1 MNRFGH
7 TLKTGDV
14 SDSSESLAKN
24 ERISWKIRIFPM
36 FLTVF
41 PRFMPKSESLLLLFF
56 KERLERFA
64 PVALYKK
71 ATVSDLLRSLMTKER
86 RKRFIL
92 LHTKNQRIAQ
102 KTLSE
107 FPTLYVGYRY
117 LAFVWDWEENPVNVL
132 IHCMCYFWT
141 YSYNI
146 QYTYLAVQW

>member
-7 TLKTGDV
+7 ALKTGYV

-24 ERISWKIRIFPM
+24 ERISRKIRIFRM

-41 PRFMPKSESLLLLFF
+41 SRFMPKSESLLLLFF

-86 RKRFIL
+86 RKQFIL

-117 LAFVWDWEENPVNVL
+117 LAFVWD
-132 IHCMCYFWT
+132 
-141 YSYNI
+141 
-146 QYTYLAVQW
+146 

>member
-1 MNRFGH
+1 
-7 TLKTGDV
+7 
-14 SDSSESLAKN
+14 
-24 ERISWKIRIFPM
+24 M

-86 RKRFIL
+86 RKQFIL
-92 LHTKNQRIAQ
+92 LHTKNLRIAQ

-117 LAFVWDWEENPVNVL
+117 LAFVWD
-132 IHCMCYFWT
+132 
-141 YSYNI
+141 
-146 QYTYLAVQW
+146 

>member
-24 ERISWKIRIFPM
+24 ERISRKIRIFRM

-71 ATVSDLLRSLMTKER
+71 ATVSDLLRSLMTK
-86 RKRFIL
+86 
-92 LHTKNQRIAQ
+92 
-102 KTLSE
+102 
-107 FPTLYVGYRY
+107 
-117 LAFVWDWEENPVNVL
+117 
-132 IHCMCYFWT
+132 
-141 YSYNI
+141 
-146 QYTYLAVQW
+146 